1 MEDFA
6 RILVPV
12 DGSDSSAKAV
22 ARTVKLARICGS
34 TIDFLYVANITGV
47 TGGLQL
53 APPIHLPDD
62 VLAKLKDAGNAA
74 MDKVLAQVPDD
85 LPTQKYCET
94 GSPAETILAF
104 AEKHDND
111 LIVVGSRGLT
121 AAEGIWLGSVS
132 RHLVER
138 AQCPVMVVK

>member
-1 MEDFA
+1 MDEFA

-22 ARTVKLARICGS
+22 ARAVKLARICGS
-34 TIDFLYVANITGV
+34 SVDFLYVANITGV

-53 APPIHLPDD
+53 SKPLTLPDE
-62 VLAKLKDAGNAA
+62 VLEKLKQAGNAA
-74 MDKVLAQVPDD
+74 MDKVLAQVPRD
-85 LPTQKYCET
+85 LPTEKHCES

-104 AEKHDND
+104 AERCGSD

-121 AAEGIWLGSVS
+121 MAEGIWLGSVS
-132 RHLVER
+132 RYLVER
-138 AQCPVMVVK
+138 AKCPVMVVK

>member
-1 MEDFA
+1 MEEFE

-12 DGSDSSAKAV
+12 DGSKSSAKAV
-22 ARTVKLARICGS
+22 ARAVKLAQICGS
-34 TIDFLYVANITGV
+34 AIDFLYVANITGV

-53 APPIHLPDD
+53 APPIQLPGD
-62 VLAKLKDAGNAA
+62 VLEMLKEEGNAA
-74 MDKVLAQVPDD
+74 VDEVLAQVPAGLSTERHC
-85 LPTQKYCET
+85 LP

-104 AEKHDND
+104 AEKRGSD

-132 RHLVER
+132 RYLVER
-138 AQCPVMVVK
+138 AKCPVMVVK